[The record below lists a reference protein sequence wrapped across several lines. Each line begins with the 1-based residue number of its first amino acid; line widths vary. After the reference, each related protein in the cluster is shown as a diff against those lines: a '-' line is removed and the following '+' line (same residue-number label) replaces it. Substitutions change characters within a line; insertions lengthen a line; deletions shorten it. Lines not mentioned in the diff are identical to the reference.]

1 MRILQAFLI
10 TAREG
15 GFIDAKG
22 SGDGTVLWLQK
33 RANDAGTKTRQRM
46 CIDSLVNSATIYWT
60 GVFGRMESKTFR
72 TVASLQAWI
81 ALQSA
86 ELSGTDGIG
95 AKLLVE

>member
-22 SGDGTVLWLQK
+22 SEDGTVLWLQRK
-33 RANDAGTKTRQRM
+33 MSDAGRKAPQKM

-60 GVFGRMESKTFR
+60 GVFGKMESKTFR
-72 TVASLQAWI
+72 TVASLQAWF
-81 ALQSA
+81 ALQPEA
-86 ELSGTDGIG
+86 LSLADGPV
-95 AKLLVE
+95 AKR